1 MIDIRRVS
9 KSFHKRDAVVDAVR
23 DMSLTV
29 ERQEIVAVIGPSGCG
44 KSTLLN
50 MIAGLYAPTRGH
62 IVYKGAT
69 VADVNTDV
77 GYMTQKDNLLPWR
90 NVRDNVAFPLE
101 LAGVAK
107 SERARRADQVIEH
120 VGLAGFED
128 RFPNELSGGM
138 RKRACLARM
147 LLYGAE
153 TALLDE
159 PFAALD
165 AQLKLAMHDLVLR
178 LASENAQTVVLV
190 THDLMEAVTL
200 ADRVLVCTRRPAT
213 VAMEQRIDL
222 KRPRD
227 VLNVRFS
234 NEFKEFYD
242 ALWEGWPMLLCQAA
256 LGIVVL
262 LIWQGASGR
271 LVDNFFISNPID
283 VAVRLYG
290 WTMDGSIFRH
300 IGATV
305 YAMTMGFF
313 IGAVGGAILGVWLG
327 VSPLAS
333 RLLNPYLNALNA
345 LPKVALAPLFV
356 LWFGLGLESKIA
368 LAAVLVLFL
377 VFLNTFAGVRE
388 VDQDLI
394 DGARLMRATRAQVI
408 TKVIIPSAMSW
419 VFAGLKISVP
429 YALIGAVLGEMIA
442 ANRGLGYLVQFS
454 GAQFDSAGVFAV
466 LFVIALLAVGLNF
479 LVEIVQHRME
489 RWRIVSR

>member
-1 MIDIRRVS
+1 MTVPDG
-9 KSFHKRDAVVDAVR
+9 KLDQAAV
-23 DMSLTV
+23 
-29 ERQEIVAVIGPSGCG
+29 
-44 KSTLLN
+44 
-50 MIAGLYAPTRGH
+50 
-62 IVYKGAT
+62 
-69 VADVNTDV
+69 
-77 GYMTQKDNLLPWR
+77 
-90 NVRDNVAFPLE
+90 
-101 LAGVAK
+101 
-107 SERARRADQVIEH
+107 
-120 VGLAGFED
+120 
-128 RFPNELSGGM
+128 
-138 RKRACLARM
+138 
-147 LLYGAE
+147 
-153 TALLDE
+153 LDE
-159 PFAALD
+159 
-165 AQLKLAMHDLVLR
+165 
-178 LASENAQTVVLV
+178 AS
-190 THDLMEAVTL
+190 
-200 ADRVLVCTRRPAT
+200 PAR
-213 VAMEQRIDL
+213 ASLPEI
-222 KRPRD
+222 
-227 VLNVRFS
+227 S
-234 NEFKEFYD
+234 
-242 ALWEGWPMLLCQAA
+242 GWPMLLCQVA
-256 LGIVVL
+256 LGILVL
-262 LIWQGASGR
+262 LVWQGASGR

-305 YAMTMGFF
+305 YATAMGFF

-327 VSPLAS
+327 VSPFAS
-333 RLLNPYLNALNA
+333 RLLSPYLNALNA

-408 TKVIIPSAMSW
+408 AKVIIPSAMSW

-466 LFVIALLAVGLNF
+466 LLVIALLAVGLNF

-489 RWRIVSR
+489 RWRIVGR